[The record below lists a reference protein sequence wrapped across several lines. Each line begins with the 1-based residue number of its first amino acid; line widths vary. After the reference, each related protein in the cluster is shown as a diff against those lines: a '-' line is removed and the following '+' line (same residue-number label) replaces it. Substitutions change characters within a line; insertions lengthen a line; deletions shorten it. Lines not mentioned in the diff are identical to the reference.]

1 MHYFENFKKRWSK
14 KKNTLKKV
22 HDSGTSTTSVK
33 KVKKNLELYL
43 FFSWCNDFIRPRAS
57 KANIADDG
65 LSDCE
70 SDSIKD
76 IEEQQESKK
85 KTKNYYKVISWK
97 RVKLQKMNTLLL
109 ILWDHLLKT
118 SKTWIEGDSRLLK
131 EKKNRQWPW
140 SNDRNGGKY

>member
-1 MHYFENFKKRWSK
+1 MKRWSK
-14 KKNTLKKV
+14 KKSTLKKV
-22 HDSGTSTTSVK
+22 HDFGTASVK
-33 KVKKNLELYL
+33 KVKKNLEPYL
-43 FFSWCNDFIRPRAS
+43 FFSWCNDFIKPRAS

-70 SDSIKD
+70 SDSTKD

-85 KTKNYYKVISWK
+85 KTKNYCKVISWK

-118 SKTWIEGDSRLLK
+118 SKT
-131 EKKNRQWPW
+131 
-140 SNDRNGGKY
+140 